1 MMKRPSFIFEENHLS
16 IEEDKPSDLFVTIEK
31 ELDAVEVDG
40 VGNLVDLPRLMFI
53 DYECGVLKVV
63 VDGG

>member
-40 VGNLVDLPRLMFI
+40 VGNLMFI